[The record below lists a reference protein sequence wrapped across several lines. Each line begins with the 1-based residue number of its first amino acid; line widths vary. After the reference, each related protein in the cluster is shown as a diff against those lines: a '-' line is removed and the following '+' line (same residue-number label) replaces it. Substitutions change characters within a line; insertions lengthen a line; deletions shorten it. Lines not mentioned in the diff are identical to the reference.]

1 MIVTRIKRIVRI
13 MTMRRMRIL
22 IWMESRVSIGLNTP
36 YISPNKNIP
45 PTLVTVII

>member
-13 MTMRRMRIL
+13 IIIRSMRIL
-22 IWMESRVSIGLNTP
+22 RWMESRVSIGSNTL

-45 PTLVTVII
+45 PTLVMVII